1 MDVKILNLKNDR
13 FSNFELEIFVLESVN
28 IEVILVLN
36 KVQEKDLVYVNIFIW
51 LSPSV

>member
-36 KVQEKDLVYVNIFIW
+36 KVQEKDLVYVNIFI
-51 LSPSV
+51 